1 MAACD
6 DSIDSQ
12 QFARIKAQLLQGATR
27 LEARAHN
34 AKQPD
39 VPSAPPDRADIA
51 SSNHPQYLPNND
63 TAQNT
68 KASPDRRRYIKKTE
82 GALPRLNGATS
93 APNMAVVLDEMALQT
108 RANRI
113 RPSSFQPLP
122 SLFDGGDTQPMES
135 QIYKDHIGLVH
146 SHIDG
151 NGALDTPADHTED
164 GGTAPRTC
172 TEGDTG
178 HIDIVQH
185 WQEGPH
191 QDHPV
196 SIDSESDEEIDK
208 SPLSQAY
215 TSSAVRS
222 LPPKTP
228 MVTAGSK
235 RNRAGEVISSSHTKT
250 PGSGLSNLFGN
261 GNAAP
266 GLSLTQLFNATQMP
280 SSPLIDAPRSDPVFQ
295 RPSPNF
301 ANLRNS
307 SPVIT
312 MSSPV
317 VTMHNGRGREAT
329 EPRDTYTS
337 MKESQER
344 RLRRLQQEEEERR
357 RLHSRSSDDHDVED
371 FEEDAEDEDSAQR
384 RMERK
389 RQQARIDG
397 EAMQAWQRVTA
408 PQRHNARPSHPKSAG
423 MSSHGALK
431 TPVQF
436 TRIRREIV
444 DISDD
449 THIGSDNDSVDEYD
463 ELAQSVRPSQGR
475 YQSPDL
481 DEKDDRSQA
490 DSVDANA
497 PHVVEADGAAFDQRE
512 PLSDAGG
519 PQVRGSAPEQDFA
532 APTQASNGF
541 AIADSQPLS
550 EADDSVPPLP
560 RPPVGS
566 SLPSI
571 VTSSRSAALS
581 AQNRER
587 IANAE
592 LLVVDDSSLPLPP
605 VASRTGTDQEDE
617 RVPSSPPIVP
627 QSDEKYGRLD
637 RFTPPNRETLSHK
650 RKRSLDY
657 ADPQD
662 AVSGIADKVSVTDN
676 SHTAAEVAL
685 SGRSEQASGTMSR
698 PLQPNSTIPE
708 TDPAEVER
716 SPTKTGHY
724 TQANSARQTMAS
736 IDQVSTSYATD
747 KTGLQQTNNTDPFE
761 TARTHLTATP
771 EQKRLSQR
779 SSRPTSESPRK
790 TDHIRSLM
798 DIAAD
803 PTPPHAFGDI
813 DMDFSIMTSE
823 DADFINAMSSPVG
836 PAKKRSKT
844 YGAKAA
850 RVSPQKK
857 SALTLHFAEDNAMD
871 SVDTVPQP
879 FEDSTKKNIAP
890 RQLTPVSNE
899 APNPTPESV
908 RKREEAG
915 AKAASYARQTMT
927 NKAKKTKARIMIRPG
942 KLSRPAV
949 KASAREAAQA
959 SKPVSAQTSLPLSRA
974 QEIAETPQSKG
985 SDTPSTAKSDTG
997 QFANPLNTRKAQRM
1011 LAGKELD
1018 SSDRIEEHPIECP
1031 RRVFALFRTQYGGS
1045 GKAYFTAT
1053 CLGSSTVDNLR
1064 YRIRFDD
1071 GTITMVEAQ
1080 YVRKLELRIG
1090 DLVKVDVNK
1099 MRTKTY
1105 YVCGLKDKIDANSG
1119 EAFPKSDIRGY
1130 LEAVLVQKQRE
1141 SLAPEDACAENT
1153 IDVPVTNIYLTE
1165 NLWSRPSDRT
1175 YTHVNAPTDPI
1186 ARLQTPSHDGSAPVT
1201 PLSRS
1206 RHRKPFNVG
1215 ASRLRDESVASSM
1228 HAEGIFYGMV
1238 FAVTYVSNE
1247 DEKNRVM
1254 QAITSNGGRILEQ
1267 GFHEMFHTPEMYGAA
1282 SPSNKHS
1289 PATRK
1294 DNVEGKDQTLRLTD
1308 SARDYGFV
1316 ALIADKHSR
1325 RAKYMQALALN
1336 LPCLSGLW
1344 VLHSVT
1350 AGKPIPWSKYLLPAG
1365 ESTFLGGTVRSRT
1378 MTVYKPTETRLA
1390 DVIEAREKMLSGG
1403 QMVFFV
1409 GNDKTWKRK
1418 KAHTFL
1424 TSALGASRVRRVD
1437 SIEAAK
1443 VLLADEKEDEAWL
1456 WVYVDGPVT
1465 EAAKILF
1472 GSGEDGVKRTGGA
1485 KVGKKRKRGSDG
1497 SEIEGEKLIAGSGR
1511 VKVVGDEFVIQSLI
1525 LGELALHQV

>member
-1 MAACD
+1 
-6 DSIDSQ
+6 
-12 QFARIKAQLLQGATR
+12 
-27 LEARAHN
+27 
-34 AKQPD
+34 
-39 VPSAPPDRADIA
+39 
-51 SSNHPQYLPNND
+51 
-63 TAQNT
+63 
-68 KASPDRRRYIKKTE
+68 
-82 GALPRLNGATS
+82 
-93 APNMAVVLDEMALQT
+93 
-108 RANRI
+108 
-113 RPSSFQPLP
+113 
-122 SLFDGGDTQPMES
+122 
-135 QIYKDHIGLVH
+135 
-146 SHIDG
+146 
-151 NGALDTPADHTED
+151 
-164 GGTAPRTC
+164 
-172 TEGDTG
+172 
-178 HIDIVQH
+178 
-185 WQEGPH
+185 
-191 QDHPV
+191 
-196 SIDSESDEEIDK
+196 
-208 SPLSQAY
+208 
-215 TSSAVRS
+215 
-222 LPPKTP
+222 

-371 FEEDAEDEDSAQR
+371 FEEDAEDEDSALR

-408 PQRHNARPSHPKSAG
+408 PQRHNARPNHPKSAG
-423 MSSHGALK
+423 MSSDGALK

-481 DEKDDRSQA
+481 EEKDDRSQA
-490 DSVDANA
+490 DAIDEIA
-497 PHVVEADGAAFDQRE
+497 PHVVDADGAVFDQRE

-550 EADDSVPPLP
+550 VGDESVPPPP
-560 RPPVGS
+560 RPPIRS
-566 SLPSI
+566 SLPLI
-571 VTSSRSAALS
+571 VTSSQSAALS
-581 AQNRER
+581 AQSRER

-592 LLVVDDSSLPLPP
+592 LSVVEESSLPLPP
-605 VASRTGTDQEDE
+605 VGSRTGTDQEDE

-627 QSDEKYGRLD
+627 QSVEKHGRLD
-637 RFTPPNRETLSHK
+637 RFTPPNRETLSPK

-662 AVSGIADKVSVTDN
+662 AVSGIADEVNVTDN
-676 SHTAAEVAL
+676 SHTAAEIAS
-685 SGRSEQASGTMSR
+685 SGRSEHASGTMSR

-716 SPTKTGHY
+716 SPAKTGHY

-736 IDQVSTSYATD
+736 IDQASTSYATD
-747 KTGLQQTNNTDPFE
+747 RTGLQQTNNTDPFE

-771 EQKRLSQR
+771 EQKRPSQR
-779 SSRPTSESPRK
+779 SSRLTSESPRK
-790 TDHIRSLM
+790 TVGIRSLM

-823 DADFINAMSSPVG
+823 DIDFVNAMSSPVG

-844 YGAKAA
+844 YGAKAS
-850 RVSPQKK
+850 RVSPQKKK
-857 SALTLHFAEDNAMD
+857 SALTLHFAEDNATE

-879 FEDSTKKNIAP
+879 FEDSTKNNIVP
-890 RQLTPVSNE
+890 RQLTPVSGE

-927 NKAKKTKARIMIRPG
+927 NKAKKTKARIMTRPG

-949 KASAREAAQA
+949 KASAREAAPT
-959 SKPVSAQTSLPLSRA
+959 SKPVPAQTLLPLSRA

-985 SDTPSTAKSDTG
+985 SDTPSTAKSDTY
-997 QFANPLNTRKAQRM
+997 QSAKPLNTRKGQRV
-1011 LAGKELD
+1011 LAEKELD
-1018 SSDRIEEHPIECP
+1018 SSDRIEEHPIECR

-1064 YRIRFDD
+1064 YRVRFDD

-1105 YVCGLKDKIDANSG
+1105 YVCDLKDKIDATSD
-1119 EAFPKSDIRGY
+1119 EAFPKSDTRGY
-1130 LEAVLVQKQRE
+1130 LKAVLVQKQRE
-1141 SLAPEDACAENT
+1141 SLVPEDASSAENT

-1165 NLWSRPSDRT
+1165 NLWSRS
-1175 YTHVNAPTDPI
+1175 
-1186 ARLQTPSHDGSAPVT
+1186 
-1201 PLSRS
+1201 
-1206 RHRKPFNVG
+1206 
-1215 ASRLRDESVASSM
+1215 
-1228 HAEGIFYGMV
+1228 
-1238 FAVTYVSNE
+1238 
-1247 DEKNRVM
+1247 
-1254 QAITSNGGRILEQ
+1254 
-1267 GFHEMFHTPEMYGAA
+1267 
-1282 SPSNKHS
+1282 
-1289 PATRK
+1289 
-1294 DNVEGKDQTLRLTD
+1294 
-1308 SARDYGFV
+1308 
-1316 ALIADKHSR
+1316 
-1325 RAKYMQALALN
+1325 
-1336 LPCLSGLW
+1336 
-1344 VLHSVT
+1344 
-1350 AGKPIPWSKYLLPAG
+1350 
-1365 ESTFLGGTVRSRT
+1365 
-1378 MTVYKPTETRLA
+1378 
-1390 DVIEAREKMLSGG
+1390 
-1403 QMVFFV
+1403 
-1409 GNDKTWKRK
+1409 
-1418 KAHTFL
+1418 
-1424 TSALGASRVRRVD
+1424 
-1437 SIEAAK
+1437 
-1443 VLLADEKEDEAWL
+1443 
-1456 WVYVDGPVT
+1456 
-1465 EAAKILF
+1465 
-1472 GSGEDGVKRTGGA
+1472 
-1485 KVGKKRKRGSDG
+1485 
-1497 SEIEGEKLIAGSGR
+1497 
-1511 VKVVGDEFVIQSLI
+1511 
-1525 LGELALHQV
+1525 